1 MIGLLALI
9 DLGEKAQASGWIPAL
24 ILIVHVAAGAALYL
38 GYGIRDAKLRAA
50 CPPPGIDGKF
60 RVPH

>member
-1 MIGLLALI
+1 MIGPPALI

-50 CPPPGIDGKF
+50 CPPA
-60 RVPH
+60 RH